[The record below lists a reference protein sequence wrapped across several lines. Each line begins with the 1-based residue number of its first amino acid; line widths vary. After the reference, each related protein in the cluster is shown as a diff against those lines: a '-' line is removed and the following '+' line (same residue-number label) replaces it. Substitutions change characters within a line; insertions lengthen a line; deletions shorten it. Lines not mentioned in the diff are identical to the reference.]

1 MLNGSPR
8 RLASRRR
15 CPRLSGPFL
24 ERKREAGPGAVRR
37 CAAKAGPQ
45 PVLSTFCVAQ
55 SVPNFRPRRP
65 PCSRLLLLL
74 ACALLPPQ
82 RTRDISVVHSRDGLV
97 VLLPRCHSVPSRALL
112 AVINFA
118 SSNRQF
124 FAHHI
129 FSTRRNPSLSVI
141 TSAKPIRKMDPK
153 PEPLPS
159 DFPPLYSR
167 VFSSDDSTA

>member
-1 MLNGSPR
+1 MPPLVGSR
-8 RLASRRR
+8 SI
-15 CPRLSGPFL
+15 

-45 PVLSTFCVAQ
+45 PVPSTFCVAQ

-74 ACALLPPQ
+74 ARALLPPR
-82 RTRDISVVHSRDGLV
+82 RTKDISIVHSRDGLV
-97 VLLPRCHSVPSRALL
+97 VFLHRCHSVPSRVLL
-112 AVINFA
+112 AVIDFA
-118 SSNRQF
+118 SSDHQF
-124 FAHHI
+124 FAHLI
-129 FSTRRNPSLSVI
+129 FSTRRNPSLPVI

-167 VFSSDDSTA
+167 VFSDDDSTA